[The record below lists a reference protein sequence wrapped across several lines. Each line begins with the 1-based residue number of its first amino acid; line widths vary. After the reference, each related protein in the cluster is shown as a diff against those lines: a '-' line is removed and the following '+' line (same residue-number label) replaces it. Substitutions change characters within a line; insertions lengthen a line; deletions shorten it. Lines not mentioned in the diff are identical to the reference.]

1 MDAQLEATVPNP
13 RAKTHRNI
21 YYGNQQWDDAV
32 TLAGHLGYASVS
44 EMLRDI
50 LEAHLT
56 ESRDEL
62 VAARA
67 AAMARPVPTIAAGG
81 R

>member
-1 MDAQLEATVPNP
+1 MTAPQLETTVPNP

-44 EMLRDI
+44 EMLRDV
-50 LEAHLT
+50 LDAHLA
-56 ESRDEL
+56 ESKAEL
-62 VAARA
+62 MVARA
-67 AAMARPVPTIAAGG
+67 AAAGA
-81 R
+81 

>member
-1 MDAQLEATVPNP
+1 MTTVPITQPKGTVSNP

-50 LEAHLT
+50 LDAHLA

-62 VAARA
+62 AAARA
-67 AAMARPVPTIAAGG
+67 AATE
-81 R
+81 